1 MPRLLTT
8 RESFDDVARS
18 LLNGSAPIRHAALLV
33 AELDDYDAL
42 AKRVGARAAEGVA
55 ATVGK
60 LLVALLRGDDV
71 VLTQPEG
78 RYFLLLPGNTGDE
91 GRLVGERLA
100 TAVRTYGLAA
110 ADHSIVDRLNLS
122 VGVAAMPD
130 HGTTTPALYDVA
142 NAACA
147 RVIARGGD
155 GASLAPLSHHE
166 VLHRPLSIDR
176 FAARTVE
183 LTTLVRHVDEAVSGR
198 PRVVAVLGESGV
210 GTGALLRQIE
220 SQVRFR
226 GGAMVTALSMPT
238 DVREPY
244 GAWAAVLR
252 ALHRLPEAAPREW
265 RELQKLV
272 PALGPR
278 PSDEAS
284 GSQYR
289 LLEELFGFLRDAST
303 VRPLVIVLDEM
314 QWADGTTWDALEHIM
329 GQMHSERILIC
340 LTCRNDREFAEA
352 TERRAIL
359 RRHQIYSEL
368 TLTRLTR
375 DEVKQWLSA
384 AFHRQEI
391 GREFLAFVYRHTE
404 GNPFFLAQ
412 LVTALV
418 EQGALWHSGQ
428 RWEWSPVSELR
439 LPPGI
444 AALISQRLSRF
455 SASSQAILGTAAI
468 IGREFDIRLVVDSG
482 AGSEPAVRLAMSEA
496 FASGLI
502 RPISE
507 RKAGKYTFTHDRIA
521 DVLIVAIPR
530 DSLRELHRRVAHAL
544 VGRGDRT
551 AGEIAIHYNEA
562 RATGMAYEY
571 ARKAAIEA
579 EHLYAVIAARAY
591 LDIAVHNSASPAEL
605 AEVRVQLAH
614 LSEIGGRYDEVEE
627 LCDLAIEWFEGQD
640 DKRRSL
646 TLRRMR
652 ERARMELGQP
662 ARVTLAALTALGDQA
677 QELGFDQERVAILTL
692 VSQTHSRLGDDRLAQ
707 QSADE
712 AVRMAEPLGSPRL
725 LADATMR
732 LAGCILATSPI
743 EARGLVSRSLEL
755 YETLGD
761 IRGQARCQNS
771 MGVVAQFE
779 SRVQD
784 ARAAFEQAMSMA
796 RIAGMPDVGG
806 SAALNLGVLHQKQG
820 DFDKARGLFS
830 DAMTSFAAV
839 KNSEFQLIALFNMA
853 SNERELGAFESA
865 AELYSTTS
873 SLADRIGHGDMEI
886 GALAGAGMCYLGL
899 SQLDRARSVASEVSQ
914 RLEKRPGWYQGR
926 ELAEALIVRVMVLDD
941 ELDEALTRFESAVNT
956 AESVDVYTA
965 IWLTLAC
972 AEALSRFHP
981 KRVRAAVDR
990 YASAVTKL
998 GYDELTK
1005 RYGVLAG
1012 R

>member
-8 RESFDDVARS
+8 REAFDDVARS
-18 LLNGSAPIRHAALLV
+18 LLNGSAPVKHAALLV
-33 AELDDYDAL
+33 AELDEYDAL
-42 AKRVGARAAEGVA
+42 AKRAGSRAAEGVV
-55 ATVGK
+55 ATIAR

-71 VLTQPEG
+71 VFAQPDG
-78 RYFLLLPGNTGDE
+78 RFFLLLPGNTGEE
-91 GRLVGERLA
+91 GRQVGERLA

-110 ADHSIVDRLNLS
+110 ADRSVIDRLNLS

-130 HGTTTPALYDVA
+130 HGTTIPPLYDVA

-198 PRVVAVLGESGV
+198 PRVVSVLGESGV
-210 GTGALLRQIE
+210 GSGALLRQIE

-238 DVREPY
+238 AVREPY
-244 GAWAAVLR
+244 GVWAAILR
-252 ALHRLPEAAPREW
+252 GLHRLPESAPREW

-278 PSDEAS
+278 AADEAS

-289 LLEELFGFLRDAST
+289 LLEELFGFLRAAST
-303 VRPLVIVLDEM
+303 LRPLVIVLDEM
-314 QWADGTTWDALEHIM
+314 QWADGTSWDALEHVM
-329 GQMHSERILIC
+329 GQMDSERILIC
-340 LTCRNDREFAEA
+340 LSCRNEREFAEA
-352 TERRAIL
+352 AERRAIL

-404 GNPFFLAQ
+404 GNPFFLSQ

-444 AALISQRLSRF
+444 AALIAQRLSRF

-521 DVLIVAIPR
+521 DVLIDAIPR
-530 DSLRELHRRVAHAL
+530 ESLRELHRRVAHAL

-627 LCDLAIEWFEGQD
+627 LCDLAIEWFEGQND
-640 DKRRSL
+640 GRRSL
-646 TLRRMR
+646 TLRRVR
-652 ERARMELGQP
+652 EKARMEQGQQ
-662 ARVTLAALTALGDQA
+662 ARVTLTTLTALGDQA
-677 QELGFDQERVAILTL
+677 LELGFDQERVAILIL
-692 VSQTHSRLGDDRLAQ
+692 VSQTHSRLGDDRMAE
-707 QSADE
+707 QSAAE
-712 AVRMAEPLGSPRL
+712 AMSMAETLSDPRL
-725 LADATMR
+725 LADAALR
-732 LAGCILATSPI
+732 LGGCLLTAAPTR
-743 EARGLVSRSLEL
+743 AHDLVTRAVGL
-755 YETLGD
+755 YESLGD
-761 IRGQARCQNS
+761 IRGQVRCQNS
-771 MGVVAQFE
+771 LGVIAQFE
-779 SRVQD
+779 GHVAD
-784 ARAAFEQAMSMA
+784 AVAAFTQAVSMA
-796 RIAGMPDVGG
+796 KVAGMPDVGG
-806 SAALNLGVLHQKQG
+806 AAALNLGVMQQKQG
-820 DFDKARGLFS
+820 EFDKARGLFS

-839 KNSEFQLIALFNMA
+839 KHSELQVVALFNMA

-865 AELYSTTS
+865 AELYATTT
-873 SLADRIGHGDMEI
+873 SLADRIGHQNIEI
-886 GALAGAGMCYLGL
+886 GSLAGAGMCYLGL
-899 SQLDRARSVASEVSQ
+899 NQLDRARSLAAEVKPQLEQ
-914 RLEKRPGWYQGR
+914 RPDWYQGR
-926 ELAEALIVRVMVLDD
+926 ELAEALIIRVAALNG
-941 ELDEALTRFESAVNT
+941 EFDEALSRFETAVNA
-956 AESVDVYTA
+956 AEAADVYTA
-965 IWLTLAC
+965 VWLTLAC
-972 AEALSRFHP
+972 AEALNHADP
-981 KRVRAAVDR
+981 ARVKVAVDR
-990 YASAVTKL
+990 YASSVKKL

-1012 R
+1012 W